1 MSNST
6 KRLRIEE
13 DEPITKPF
21 NWSQFVR
28 LLRYIKPYRRYF
40 IYSFLLMIL
49 ATFYNLAG
57 PYLIRLVIDI
67 DIPHRNIYALM
78 YKAVF
83 YIVLTLLYV
92 ISLRVRTI
100 FMTKLGNSV
109 VSDIRMH
116 LFTHLQKLSLNFFD
130 SRPAGKIMVRVMND
144 VDSLSEL
151 LSNSILNVL
160 VDTLSLWAIIVIMLS
175 IDIKLSIVA
184 LGVLPLLI
192 SIIMILKNSIRT
204 KWQDVRMKS
213 STLNAYIHESIQ
225 GMKITHAFTREEKNA
240 EIFKNLNTT
249 FKNTWMKAIRVN
261 NLFWPTIEFTGTLS
275 SVLIF
280 LFGIWMMRKGY
291 TTLGTI
297 IAFSNYMGM
306 FWQPINNISNFYNQL
321 LIAMAS
327 TERIFEILD
336 TQPDVQDSPYAY
348 DLPPIRGEITFE
360 NVCFSYD
367 EEKPVLKD
375 VSFTIKAGETIALVG
390 ETGAGKTTIIN
401 LIARFYDPQKG
412 RILIDGHDIKN
423 VTLSSLRKQMG
434 IMLQD
439 TFIFSGTIAD
449 NIRYAKP
456 DATIDEV
463 IRAAK
468 IVNAHEFIMK
478 MENGYDTEVNER
490 GSRLSIGQRQL
501 IAFARALLADPKIL
515 ILDEATSAVDT
526 QTEILIQQAI
536 EKLTSGRTSIIIA
549 HRLSTIRNADRI
561 FVIHDGQIVEEGS
574 HTQLLEK
581 KGYYYNLYTS
591 QFKYFEK

>member
-67 DIPHRNIYALM
+67 DIPHRNIHALL

-116 LFTHLQKLSLNFFD
+116 LFTHLQKLSLSFFD

-204 KWQDVRMKS
+204 RWQDVRKKS

-225 GMKITHAFTREEKNA
+225 GMKITQAFTREEKNA

-321 LIAMAS
+321 LVAMAS

-336 TQPDVQDSPYAY
+336 IQPDVQDDPDAY

-360 NVCFSYD
+360 NVSFSYD

-423 VTLSSLRKQMG
+423 VTLNSLRKQMG

-456 DATIDEV
+456 EATMDEV
-463 IRAAK
+463 ISAAK

-478 MENGYDTEVNER
+478 MEKGYDTEVNER

-526 QTEILIQQAI
+526 QTEVLIQQAI

-561 FVIHDGQIVEEGS
+561 FVIHDGQIVEEGN
-574 HTQLLEK
+574 HEQLIEK

>member
-1 MSNST
+1 LSNST

-28 LLRYIKPYRRYF
+28 LLRYIKPYRRYI

-67 DIPHRNIYALM
+67 DIPHRNIHALL

-100 FMTKLGNSV
+100 FMTKLGNNV

-116 LFTHLQKLSLNFFD
+116 LFTHLQKLSLSFFD

-204 KWQDVRMKS
+204 RWQDVRKKS

-225 GMKITHAFTREEKNA
+225 GMKITQAFTREEKNA

-321 LIAMAS
+321 LVAMAS

-336 TQPDVQDSPYAY
+336 IQPDVQDDPDAY

-360 NVCFSYD
+360 NVSFSYD

-401 LIARFYDPQKG
+401 LIARFYEPQKG

-423 VTLSSLRKQMG
+423 VTLNSLRKQMG

-456 DATIDEV
+456 EATMDEV
-463 IRAAK
+463 ISAAK

-478 MENGYDTEVNER
+478 MEKGYDTEVNER

-526 QTEILIQQAI
+526 QTEVLIQQAI

-561 FVIHDGQIVEEGS
+561 FVIHDGQIVEEGN
-574 HTQLLEK
+574 HEQLIEK

>member
-1 MSNST
+1 
-6 KRLRIEE
+6 
-13 DEPITKPF
+13 
-21 NWSQFVR
+21 
-28 LLRYIKPYRRYF
+28 
-40 IYSFLLMIL
+40 
-49 ATFYNLAG
+49 
-57 PYLIRLVIDI
+57 
-67 DIPHRNIYALM
+67 
-78 YKAVF
+78 
-83 YIVLTLLYV
+83 
-92 ISLRVRTI
+92 
-100 FMTKLGNSV
+100 
-109 VSDIRMH
+109 
-116 LFTHLQKLSLNFFD
+116 
-130 SRPAGKIMVRVMND
+130 MVRVMND

-204 KWQDVRMKS
+204 RWQDVRKKS

-225 GMKITHAFTREEKNA
+225 GMKITQAFTREEKNA

-321 LIAMAS
+321 LVAMAS

-336 TQPDVQDSPYAY
+336 IQPDVQDDPDAY

-360 NVCFSYD
+360 NVSFSYD

-423 VTLSSLRKQMG
+423 VTLNSLRKQMG

-456 DATIDEV
+456 EATMDEV
-463 IRAAK
+463 ISAAK

-478 MENGYDTEVNER
+478 MEKGYDTEVNER

-526 QTEILIQQAI
+526 QTEVLIQQAI

-561 FVIHDGQIVEEGS
+561 FVIHDGQIVEEGN
-574 HTQLLEK
+574 HEQLIEK

>member
-1 MSNST
+1 
-6 KRLRIEE
+6 
-13 DEPITKPF
+13 
-21 NWSQFVR
+21 
-28 LLRYIKPYRRYF
+28 
-40 IYSFLLMIL
+40 MIL

-67 DIPHRNIYALM
+67 DIPHRNIHALL

-116 LFTHLQKLSLNFFD
+116 LFTHLQKLSLSFFD

-204 KWQDVRMKS
+204 RWQDVRKKS

-225 GMKITHAFTREEKNA
+225 GMKITQAFTREEKNA

-321 LIAMAS
+321 LVAMAS

-336 TQPDVQDSPYAY
+336 IQPDVQDDPDAY

-360 NVCFSYD
+360 NVSFSYD

-423 VTLSSLRKQMG
+423 VTLNSLRKQMG

-456 DATIDEV
+456 EATMDEV
-463 IRAAK
+463 ISAAK

-478 MENGYDTEVNER
+478 MEKGYDTEVNER

-526 QTEILIQQAI
+526 QTEVLIQQAI

-561 FVIHDGQIVEEGS
+561 FVIHDGQIVEEGN
-574 HTQLLEK
+574 HEQLIEK

>member
-40 IYSFLLMIL
+40 IYSLLLMML

-67 DIPHRNIYALM
+67 DIPQRNIHALL

-116 LFTHLQKLSLNFFD
+116 LFIHLQKLSLNFFD

-204 KWQDVRMKS
+204 RWQDVRKKS
-213 STLNAYIHESIQ
+213 STLNAYIHESI
-225 GMKITHAFTREEKNA
+225 
-240 EIFKNLNTT
+240 L
-249 FKNTWMKAIRVN
+249 
-261 NLFWPTIEFTGTLS
+261 
-275 SVLIF
+275 
-280 LFGIWMMRKGY
+280 
-291 TTLGTI
+291 
-297 IAFSNYMGM
+297 
-306 FWQPINNISNFYNQL
+306 
-321 LIAMAS
+321 
-327 TERIFEILD
+327 
-336 TQPDVQDSPYAY
+336 
-348 DLPPIRGEITFE
+348 
-360 NVCFSYD
+360 
-367 EEKPVLKD
+367 
-375 VSFTIKAGETIALVG
+375 
-390 ETGAGKTTIIN
+390 
-401 LIARFYDPQKG
+401 
-412 RILIDGHDIKN
+412 
-423 VTLSSLRKQMG
+423 G

-456 DATIDEV
+456 DATMDEV

-526 QTEILIQQAI
+526 QTEVLIQQAI

>member
-1 MSNST
+1 MSNSI

-13 DEPITKPF
+13 DEPIIKPF

-28 LLRYIKPYRRYF
+28 LMRYIKPYKKYF

-67 DIPHRNIYALM
+67 DIPNRNIHALL

-83 YIVLTLLYV
+83 YILLTFLYV
-92 ISLRVRTI
+92 ISLRIRTI

-116 LFTHLQKLSLNFFD
+116 LFTHLQKLSLSFFD
-130 SRPAGKIMVRVMND
+130 SRPAGKIMVRVLND

-204 KWQDVRMKS
+204 RWQDVRKKS

-225 GMKITHAFTREEKNA
+225 GMKITQAFTREEKNS

-249 FKNTWMKAIRVN
+249 FKNTWMKAIRAN
-261 NLFWPTIEFTGTLS
+261 NLFWPTVEFTGTLS

-291 TTLGTI
+291 TTLGII
-297 IAFSNYMGM
+297 IAFSNYIGM

-321 LIAMAS
+321 LVAMAS

-336 TQPDVQDSPYAY
+336 IQPDVQDAKDAY

-360 NVCFSYD
+360 NVSFSYD

-412 RILIDGHDIKN
+412 RVLIDGHNIKN
-423 VTLSSLRKQMG
+423 VTLTSLRKQMG

-456 DATIDEV
+456 DATMDEV

-549 HRLSTIRNADRI
+549 HRLSTIRNANRI

-574 HTQLLEK
+574 HTHLLER
-581 KGYYYNLYTS
+581 KGYYYNLYNS

>member
-67 DIPHRNIYALM
+67 DIPHRNIHALL

-116 LFTHLQKLSLNFFD
+116 LFTHLQKLSLSFFD

-204 KWQDVRMKS
+204 RWQDVRKKS

-225 GMKITHAFTREEKNA
+225 GMKITQAFTREEKNA
-240 EIFKNLNTT
+240 EIFK
-249 FKNTWMKAIRVN
+249 I
-261 NLFWPTIEFTGTLS
+261 
-275 SVLIF
+275 
-280 LFGIWMMRKGY
+280 
-291 TTLGTI
+291 
-297 IAFSNYMGM
+297 
-306 FWQPINNISNFYNQL
+306 
-321 LIAMAS
+321 
-327 TERIFEILD
+327 
-336 TQPDVQDSPYAY
+336 
-348 DLPPIRGEITFE
+348 
-360 NVCFSYD
+360 
-367 EEKPVLKD
+367 
-375 VSFTIKAGETIALVG
+375 
-390 ETGAGKTTIIN
+390 
-401 LIARFYDPQKG
+401 
-412 RILIDGHDIKN
+412 
-423 VTLSSLRKQMG
+423 
-434 IMLQD
+434 
-439 TFIFSGTIAD
+439 
-449 NIRYAKP
+449 
-456 DATIDEV
+456 
-463 IRAAK
+463 
-468 IVNAHEFIMK
+468 
-478 MENGYDTEVNER
+478 
-490 GSRLSIGQRQL
+490 
-501 IAFARALLADPKIL
+501 
-515 ILDEATSAVDT
+515 
-526 QTEILIQQAI
+526 
-536 EKLTSGRTSIIIA
+536 
-549 HRLSTIRNADRI
+549 
-561 FVIHDGQIVEEGS
+561 
-574 HTQLLEK
+574 
-581 KGYYYNLYTS
+581 
-591 QFKYFEK
+591 

>member
-1 MSNST
+1 LSNST

-67 DIPHRNIYALM
+67 DIPHRNIHALL

-116 LFTHLQKLSLNFFD
+116 LFTHLQKLSLSFFD

-204 KWQDVRMKS
+204 RWQDVRKKS

-225 GMKITHAFTREEKNA
+225 GMKITQAFTREEKNA

-321 LIAMAS
+321 LVAMAS

-336 TQPDVQDSPYAY
+336 IQPDVQDDPDAY

-360 NVCFSYD
+360 NVSFSYD

-423 VTLSSLRKQMG
+423 VTLNSLRKQMG

-456 DATIDEV
+456 EATMDEV
-463 IRAAK
+463 ISAAK

-478 MENGYDTEVNER
+478 MEKGYDTEVNER

-526 QTEILIQQAI
+526 QTEVLIQQAI

-561 FVIHDGQIVEEGS
+561 FVIHDGQIVEEGN
-574 HTQLLEK
+574 HEQLIEK